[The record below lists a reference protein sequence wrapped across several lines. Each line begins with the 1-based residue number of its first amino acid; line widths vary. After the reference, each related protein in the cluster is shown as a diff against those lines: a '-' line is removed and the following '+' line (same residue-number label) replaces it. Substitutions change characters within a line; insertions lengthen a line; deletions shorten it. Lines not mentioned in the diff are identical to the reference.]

1 MPRPAGLK
9 LPIDP
14 PHVQQSRK
22 AEWNERRSRESAHF
36 FTVGYMRRTLDEL
49 VAVLME
55 ASVGTVV
62 DIRLTPVSMYRPEFS
77 KRNLET
83 RLESE
88 GIWYV
93 HIPDL
98 GVPRDIR
105 GLAAE
110 AGTRDMIW
118 DWYDEQVARPM
129 LGKNLHTFL
138 NATDGHPMAL
148 LCVELDPTA
157 CHRHRL
163 ALALERHGLRG
174 FDL

>member
-1 MPRPAGLK
+1 
-9 LPIDP
+9 
-14 PHVQQSRK
+14 VQESNK
-22 AEWNERRSRESAHF
+22 AAWNGERTRDDADF
-36 FTVGYMRRTLDEL
+36 FTIGYMRRTIDDLIE
-49 VAVLME
+49 VLHM
-55 ASVGTVV
+55 AGVGCVV
-62 DIRLTPVSMYRPEFS
+62 DIRFTPVSMYRPEFS

-88 GIWYV
+88 GIWYL

-110 AGTRDMIW
+110 AGTRQAIW
-118 DWYDEQVARPM
+118 DWYDAEVAGPM
-129 LGKNLHTFL
+129 IGKNLHSFL

-163 ALALERHGLRG
+163 ALALERRGLRG